1 MADRDEHRLSSPLA
15 RKLGA
20 WTLRYLRRKHGPGKT
35 LGEYMAAY
43 RREQRRQWKR
53 SMLVT
58 AVGLIVVAV
67 IVLVGV
73 FRGIP

>member
-1 MADRDEHRLSSPLA
+1 MAGRNGYRVSNPLA

-43 RREQRRQWKR
+43 RREQRRQWVR
-53 SMLVT
+53 SMIVT
-58 AVGLIVVAV
+58 AVGLIVVVV
-67 IVLVGV
+67 IILVGM
-73 FRGIP
+73 FRGAF